1 MTTDIAKSVGPGPL
15 YEQVYD
21 AVRNL
26 ILTGGL
32 RPGEAISEVKLAERL
47 NVSRTPVREAVRRLV
62 AENLMETPSRGMLRV
77 YAPTVRDIAE
87 VYYARACLEAAAAGL
102 AASFADGDVLRHLE
116 RLTDKMRSAAA
127 DGNLQEATEANGE
140 FHATLVGASR
150 NKRIIDILN
159 GLSPAIVRY
168 RRLSLMFPN
177 HLQRSVAEHTEI
189 VRLLREGTPDQVEA
203 YLRAH
208 VLRAGGRI
216 VSAVV
221 ELEGGGEPDESGIV
235 AHLIALGRDG
245 A

>member
-1 MTTDIAKSVGPGPL
+1 MATDISKPLGLGPL

-21 AVRNL
+21 AVKNL

-62 AENLMETPSRGMLRV
+62 AESLMETPGRGMLRV
-77 YAPTVRDIAE
+77 YAPTIRDIAE

-102 AASFADGDVLRHLE
+102 AASFADDAVIDRLE
-116 RLTDKMRSAAA
+116 QLTDKLRGAAA
-127 DGNLQEATEANGE
+127 DGNLQEATEANSE
-140 FHATLVGASR
+140 FHATLVSASR
-150 NKRIIDILN
+150 NKRMIDILN
-159 GLSPAIVRY
+159 GLNPAIVRY

-177 HLQRSVAEHTEI
+177 HLQRSIAEHTEI
-189 VRLLREGTPDQVEA
+189 VRLLREGTPDQVED

-216 VSAVV
+216 VSAVAD
-221 ELEGGGEPDESGIV
+221 LEGSGEPDESGIV
-235 AHLIALGRDG
+235 AHLIALSRDG